1 MPGPIIGTQGFDNP
15 PEEIRAALGDNAY
28 QYHVMVHRVL
38 FGVPNQAQGILD
50 GTNIIGDLTDTL
62 DHSLFTNVLPYQHH
76 GTDAHADLTQA
87 AAVAGGT
94 FSSVSVTSASA
105 GVTYTAAEQTLINEM
120 KADINTIATGL
131 VSVGNAVNNIISALR
146 NAGLMA

>member
-38 FGVPNQAQGILD
+38 FGVPNQSQGILD

-76 GTDAHADLTQA
+76 GSDAHADLTQA
-87 AAVAGGT
+87 AAVAAGV
-94 FSSVSVTSASA
+94 FSSVSVTSANA
-105 GVTYTAAEQTLINEM
+105 GATYTVAEQTLINEI
-120 KADINTIATGL
+120 KGDVNTIATGL
-131 VSVGNAVNNIISALR
+131 QSVGNAVNNIISALR